1 MGIKIF
7 ILSLKPVGIYYLQV
21 QYLINA
27 CVILSKA
34 LKNHLNLPMTKN
46 FTFNDED
53 LNYSNEDKDFSSV
66 ANQSV
71 PQTLEP
77 SKACI
82 HRILAYAHAYQS
94 FQSERIGKI
103 ELLLN

>member
-1 MGIKIF
+1 
-7 ILSLKPVGIYYLQV
+7 
-21 QYLINA
+21 
-27 CVILSKA
+27 
-34 LKNHLNLPMTKN
+34 MTKN

-66 ANQSV
+66 ANQSI